1 MNLRRWD
8 FIMPRKSKYT
18 VEQKVKACEEYI
30 SGSKSAKQIAN
41 ELHMGENGPTLV
53 RKWVRNYRVNGD
65 TIFLPSD
72 KNDHHSKEFKLMIVQ
87 EYLSGSISMS
97 DLSYKYRIKSIG
109 TIYCWIS
116 KYNRHEELE
125 DYFPKPEVYK
135 MKNRK
140 TTIEE
145 RIEIVKW
152 CDEHE
157 NNYKEAASIFNCSY
171 TQVYNWVKKYQLDGQ
186 DGLIDRRG
194 IHKLEE
200 ELSSEERLKRENDKL
215 TRQNDELQRQIIL
228 LKKLNAFEWKE

>member
-1 MNLRRWD
+1 MS
-8 FIMPRKSKYT
+8 RKNKYT
-18 VEQKVKACEEYI
+18 IEQKVKACEEYM
-30 SGSKSAKQIAN
+30 SGSKSAKQIAD
-41 ELHMGENGPTLV
+41 ELHMGKRGGDLL
-53 RKWVRNYRVNGD
+53 RSWAKNYKVNGAL
-65 TIFLPSD
+65 FFSPSN
-72 KNDHHSKEFKLMIVQ
+72 KNEHYSKEFKLMVVQ
-87 EYLSGSISMS
+87 EYLNGNIGLI
-97 DLSYKYRIKSIG
+97 DLSCKYKIKSDV
-109 TIYCWIS
+109 TVRNWIS

-145 RIEIVKW
+145 RMEIVKW

-186 DGLIDRRG
+186 EALIDRRG
-194 IHKLEE
+194 KHKLEE

-228 LKKLNAFEWKE
+228 LKKLNAFEWKD